1 MLFRSGALVLVDGAQ
16 TVPHQPVD
24 VRALDAD
31 FLAFSAHKM
40 LGPTGIGI
48 LYGKEALLRAMPP
61 FLGGGDMIRKVG
73 LRSFTAA
80 DLPYKFEAGTKQIA
94 EAIGFG
100 AAVDYLSAL
109 GMENVAAHEQMLTE
123 RAITVLRTVPGLTI
137 YGPQRERGGL
147 VSFTIDGVH
156 PHDVASLL
164 DEARICVRA
173 GHHCAM
179 SIHDRFRIPA
189 TTRASFYLYNTE
201 ADVERLAAG
210 LKRVIQI
217 FA

>member
-1 MLFRSGALVLVDGAQ
+1 MLFRSVPPVAEMIRAAHDAGALVLVDGAQ

-123 RAITVLRTVPGLTI
+123 RAITVL
-137 YGPQRERGGL
+137 
-147 VSFTIDGVH
+147 
-156 PHDVASLL
+156 
-164 DEARICVRA
+164 
-173 GHHCAM
+173 
-179 SIHDRFRIPA
+179 
-189 TTRASFYLYNTE
+189 TTRSE
-201 ADVERLAAG
+201 ER
-210 LKRVIQI
+210 RVGKECRSRWSPYH
-217 FA
+217 